1 MLIPMSNGLIYP
13 RGVAST
19 FVDVTVSMGTP
30 TTFTPTQ
37 TIDILK
43 GGCLNAAGT
52 KMYLIAE
59 SGLGYQYTLS
69 TAGDPSTASYDNKS
83 FDFRSGSSP
92 LRRIDDI
99 SISPDGTII
108 FTADSL
114 YRGVGRFSLGTAEDI
129 STSVYVDGIIPLG
142 NIKGFWPKSDGTS
155 YWLVNDTD
163 NSIEQYDNTTP
174 YTFSGVAEGT
184 PDDTYIP
191 NEVGLEGIAYSDAGD
206 IMFTVGRNRWL
217 EQYSLSAGYDLS
229 STVSSVG
236 TYNPNTEG
244 DTTAEEV
251 TGIFV
256 NSTLTD
262 MLLFVDNAFGGAP
275 EVLGY
280 NFT

>member
-1 MLIPMSNGLIYP
+1 MLMPMSTGLIYP
-13 RGVAST
+13 RGVTST

-30 TTFTPTQ
+30 TTFVPAQ

-59 SGLGYQYTLS
+59 SGIGYQYTLS
-69 TAGDPSTASYDNKS
+69 TAGDPSTASYDSKS
-83 FDFRSGSSP
+83 FDFTSGSSP
-92 LRRIDDI
+92 LSRTEDI
-99 SISPDGTII
+99 HLSPDGTVVFI
-108 FTADSL
+108 ADSSYGGL
-114 YRGVGRFSLGTAEDI
+114 GRFTLSTAEDI
-129 STSVYVDGIIPLG
+129 STAVYADEIQTLG
-142 NIKGFWPKSDGTS
+142 NIRGFWPKNDGTS

-163 NSIEQYDNTTP
+163 NVIEQYDNTSA
-174 YTFSGVAEGT
+174 YTFTGVAEGT
-184 PDDTYIP
+184 PDDSYIP
-191 NEVGLEGIAYSDAGD
+191 NEGGLEGIAYSDAGD

-262 MLLFVDNAFGGAP
+262 MLLFVDNAIGGAP